1 MELRG
6 KLMQDYRREHDS
18 LGEVKVDSNAFYG
31 ANALR
36 ARENFNITGKT
47 CDDKLI
53 DAIVEVKKACAIENE
68 KIGLLTN
75 AQKEAIIS
83 ACNLLLGGSYRDNF
97 IVDPIQGGAG
107 TSFNMNANE
116 VIANMANQ
124 SLGGNLG
131 VYDKVHPNDHV
142 NKGQSTNDVIPT
154 SGKIALIR
162 YFKELYDENIKL
174 INAIEDKADEFK
186 EVYKMGRTQLQ
197 DAIPISLGQEFAAY
211 AKVFKRDNERF
222 KKAIQSLSFVNLGG
236 TAIGT
241 GLNADK
247 TYVKEIVPVLAEVT
261 GLNLKQNEDLIDGTQ
276 NLDGFTYSSSI
287 LKTYASNLSK
297 IANDLRLM
305 SSGPQVGIADIKL
318 PARQAG
324 SSAGANVMLFDLHEK
339 IDRERYKEKIKIFK
353 FFKENIIN
361 YSLKYLKISLLYVSL
376 ILILAVDLF
385 YFSTSINPL
394 FTGLF
399 YLNIIMAFV
408 IVNSMTLSFYLMAIY
423 PEMKFAEIAKNAIAL
438 VIVNI
443 IDILVLNAFLAAIA
457 MIFYKISDLPI
468 FILLPGIFIDLSYY
482 IFNKMLNK
490 RSLTYLL
497 FSIK

>member
-1 MELRG
+1 
-6 KLMQDYRREHDS
+6 MQNYRREHDS

-75 AQKEAIIS
+75 VQKEAIIS

-211 AKVFKRDNERF
+211 AKVLKRDNERF

-261 GLNLKQNEDLIDGTQ
+261 GLNLRQNEDLIDGTQ

-324 SSAGANVMLFDLHEK
+324 SSIMPGKVNPVIPEVVNQVAFGVIGNDLTVTMAVEAGQLE
-339 IDRERYKEKIKIFK
+339 
-353 FFKENIIN
+353 
-361 YSLKYLKISLLYVSL
+361 
-376 ILILAVDLF
+376 
-385 YFSTSINPL
+385 
-394 FTGLF
+394 
-399 YLNIIMAFV
+399 
-408 IVNSMTLSFYLMAIY
+408 
-423 PEMKFAEIAKNAIAL
+423 
-438 VIVNI
+438 
-443 IDILVLNAFLAAIA
+443 LNAFEPI
-457 MIFYKISDLPI
+457 IFYKLVESLKTLKAAIFTLRVNCIENITANEKYLSDQVEKSIGLVTALAPHI
-468 FILLPGIFIDLSYY
+468 GYEKASIIAHKALETGESVRDLVLFEGLIDANELDEILDFKKMIQPGILDED
-482 IFNKMLNK
+482 K
-490 RSLTYLL
+490 LL
-497 FSIK
+497 

>member
-1 MELRG
+1 
-6 KLMQDYRREHDS
+6 MQNYRREHDS

-75 AQKEAIIS
+75 VQKEAIIS

-107 TSFNMNANE
+107 TSLNMNANE

-211 AKVFKRDNERF
+211 SKVLKRDNERF

-261 GLNLKQNEDLIDGTQ
+261 GLNLRQNEDLIDGTQ

-324 SSAGANVMLFDLHEK
+324 SSIMPGKVNPVIPEVVNQVAFGVIGNDLTVTMAVEAGQLE
-339 IDRERYKEKIKIFK
+339 
-353 FFKENIIN
+353 
-361 YSLKYLKISLLYVSL
+361 
-376 ILILAVDLF
+376 
-385 YFSTSINPL
+385 
-394 FTGLF
+394 
-399 YLNIIMAFV
+399 
-408 IVNSMTLSFYLMAIY
+408 
-423 PEMKFAEIAKNAIAL
+423 
-438 VIVNI
+438 
-443 IDILVLNAFLAAIA
+443 LNAFEPI
-457 MIFYKISDLPI
+457 IFYKLVESLKTLKAAIFTLRVNCIENITANEKYLSDQVEKSIGLVTALAPHI
-468 FILLPGIFIDLSYY
+468 GYEKASIIAHKALETGESVRDLVLFEGLIDANELDEILDFKKMIQPGILDED
-482 IFNKMLNK
+482 K
-490 RSLTYLL
+490 LL
-497 FSIK
+497 

>member
-1 MELRG
+1 
-6 KLMQDYRREHDS
+6 MQDYRREHDS
-18 LGEVKVDSNAFYG
+18 LGEVEVDRNAFYG

-36 ARENFNITGKT
+36 ARENFNITGRT

-53 DAIVEVKKACAIENE
+53 DAILEVKKACTIENE

-83 ACNLLLGGSYRDNF
+83 ACNLLLGGSYRENF

-211 AKVFKRDNERF
+211 ARVLKRDNERF
-222 KKAIQSLSFVNLGG
+222 KKAIHSLSFVNLGG

-324 SSAGANVMLFDLHEK
+324 SSIMPGKVNPVIPEVVNQVAFGVIGNDLTVTMAVEAGQLE
-339 IDRERYKEKIKIFK
+339 
-353 FFKENIIN
+353 
-361 YSLKYLKISLLYVSL
+361 
-376 ILILAVDLF
+376 
-385 YFSTSINPL
+385 
-394 FTGLF
+394 
-399 YLNIIMAFV
+399 
-408 IVNSMTLSFYLMAIY
+408 
-423 PEMKFAEIAKNAIAL
+423 
-438 VIVNI
+438 
-443 IDILVLNAFLAAIA
+443 LNAFEPI
-457 MIFYKISDLPI
+457 IFYKLFESLKTLKGAIYTLRVNCIENITANEKYLSDQVEKSVGLVTALAPHI
-468 FILLPGIFIDLSYY
+468 GYEKASVIAHKALETGESVRDLVLFEGLIDANELDEILDFKKMIQPGILDED
-482 IFNKMLNK
+482 K
-490 RSLTYLL
+490 LL
-497 FSIK
+497 

>member
-1 MELRG
+1 
-6 KLMQDYRREHDS
+6 MQDYRREHDS

-324 SSAGANVMLFDLHEK
+324 SSIMPGKVNPVIPEVVNQVAFGVIGNDLTVTMAVEAGQLE
-339 IDRERYKEKIKIFK
+339 
-353 FFKENIIN
+353 
-361 YSLKYLKISLLYVSL
+361 
-376 ILILAVDLF
+376 
-385 YFSTSINPL
+385 
-394 FTGLF
+394 
-399 YLNIIMAFV
+399 
-408 IVNSMTLSFYLMAIY
+408 
-423 PEMKFAEIAKNAIAL
+423 
-438 VIVNI
+438 
-443 IDILVLNAFLAAIA
+443 LNAFEPI
-457 MIFYKISDLPI
+457 IFYKLVESLKTLKAAIFTLRVNCIENITANEKYLSDQVEKSIGLVTALAPHI
-468 FILLPGIFIDLSYY
+468 GYEKASIIAHKALETGESVRDLVLFEGLIDANELDEILDFKKMIQPGILDED
-482 IFNKMLNK
+482 K
-490 RSLTYLL
+490 LL
-497 FSIK
+497 

>member
-1 MELRG
+1 
-6 KLMQDYRREHDS
+6 MQDYRREHDS

-75 AQKEAIIS
+75 VQKEAIIS

-107 TSFNMNANE
+107 TSLNMNANE

-131 VYDKVHPNDHV
+131 IYDKVHPNDHV

-211 AKVFKRDNERF
+211 AKVLKRDNERF

-324 SSAGANVMLFDLHEK
+324 SSIMPGKVNPVIPEVVNQVAFGVIGNDLTVTMAVEAGQLE
-339 IDRERYKEKIKIFK
+339 
-353 FFKENIIN
+353 
-361 YSLKYLKISLLYVSL
+361 
-376 ILILAVDLF
+376 
-385 YFSTSINPL
+385 
-394 FTGLF
+394 
-399 YLNIIMAFV
+399 
-408 IVNSMTLSFYLMAIY
+408 
-423 PEMKFAEIAKNAIAL
+423 
-438 VIVNI
+438 
-443 IDILVLNAFLAAIA
+443 LNAFEPI
-457 MIFYKISDLPI
+457 IFYKLVESLKTLKAAIFTLRVNCIENITANEKYLSDQVEKSIGLVTALAPHI
-468 FILLPGIFIDLSYY
+468 GYEKASIIAHKALETGESVRDLVLFEGLIDANELDEILDFKKMIQPGILDED
-482 IFNKMLNK
+482 K
-490 RSLTYLL
+490 LL
-497 FSIK
+497 

>member
-1 MELRG
+1 MVVGGIVMTE
-6 KLMQDYRREHDS
+6 YRKERDS
-18 LGEVKVDSNAFYG
+18 IGEIEVPYDALYG
-31 ANALR
+31 ANSLR
-36 ARENFNITGKT
+36 ARNNFNITSQSM
-47 CDDKLI
+47 DSEMI
-53 DAIVEVKKACAIENE
+53 NAIVEVKKACAIENE

-324 SSAGANVMLFDLHEK
+324 SSIMPGKVNPVIPEVVNQVAFGVIGNDLTVTMAVEAGQLE
-339 IDRERYKEKIKIFK
+339 
-353 FFKENIIN
+353 
-361 YSLKYLKISLLYVSL
+361 
-376 ILILAVDLF
+376 
-385 YFSTSINPL
+385 
-394 FTGLF
+394 
-399 YLNIIMAFV
+399 
-408 IVNSMTLSFYLMAIY
+408 
-423 PEMKFAEIAKNAIAL
+423 
-438 VIVNI
+438 
-443 IDILVLNAFLAAIA
+443 LNAFEPI
-457 MIFYKISDLPI
+457 IFYKLVESLKTLKAAIFTLRVNCIENITANEKYLSDQVEKSIGLVTALAPHI
-468 FILLPGIFIDLSYY
+468 GYEKASIIAHKALETGESVRDLVLFEGLIDANELDEILDFKKMIQPGILDED
-482 IFNKMLNK
+482 K
-490 RSLTYLL
+490 LL
-497 FSIK
+497 

>member
-1 MELRG
+1 MTE
-6 KLMQDYRREHDS
+6 YRKERDS
-18 LGEVKVDSNAFYG
+18 IGEIEVPYDALYG
-31 ANALR
+31 ANSLR
-36 ARENFNITGKT
+36 ARNNFNITSQSM
-47 CDDKLI
+47 DSEMI
-53 DAIVEVKKACAIENE
+53 NAIVEVKKACAIENE

-107 TSFNMNANE
+107 TSLNMNANE

-131 VYDKVHPNDHV
+131 IYDKVHPNDHV

-324 SSAGANVMLFDLHEK
+324 SSIMPGKVNPVIPEVVNQVAFGVIGNDLTVTMAVEAGQLE
-339 IDRERYKEKIKIFK
+339 
-353 FFKENIIN
+353 
-361 YSLKYLKISLLYVSL
+361 
-376 ILILAVDLF
+376 
-385 YFSTSINPL
+385 
-394 FTGLF
+394 
-399 YLNIIMAFV
+399 
-408 IVNSMTLSFYLMAIY
+408 
-423 PEMKFAEIAKNAIAL
+423 
-438 VIVNI
+438 
-443 IDILVLNAFLAAIA
+443 LNAFEPI
-457 MIFYKISDLPI
+457 IFYKLVESLKTLKAAIFTLRVNCIENITANEKYLSDQVEKSIGLVTALAPHI
-468 FILLPGIFIDLSYY
+468 GYEKASIIAHKALETGESVRDLVLFEGLIDANELDEILDFKKMIQPGILDED
-482 IFNKMLNK
+482 K
-490 RSLTYLL
+490 LL
-497 FSIK
+497 

>member
-1 MELRG
+1 MTE
-6 KLMQDYRREHDS
+6 YRKERDS
-18 LGEVKVDSNAFYG
+18 IGEIEVPYDALYG
-31 ANALR
+31 ANSLR
-36 ARENFNITGKT
+36 ARNNFNITSQSM
-47 CDDKLI
+47 DSEMI
-53 DAIVEVKKACAIENE
+53 NAIVEVKKACAIENE

-107 TSFNMNANE
+107 TSLNMNANE

-131 VYDKVHPNDHV
+131 VYDKIHPNDHV

-211 AKVFKRDNERF
+211 AKVLKRDNERF

-324 SSAGANVMLFDLHEK
+324 SSIMPGKVNPVIPEVVNQVAFGVIGNDLTVTMAVEAGQLE
-339 IDRERYKEKIKIFK
+339 
-353 FFKENIIN
+353 
-361 YSLKYLKISLLYVSL
+361 
-376 ILILAVDLF
+376 
-385 YFSTSINPL
+385 
-394 FTGLF
+394 
-399 YLNIIMAFV
+399 
-408 IVNSMTLSFYLMAIY
+408 
-423 PEMKFAEIAKNAIAL
+423 
-438 VIVNI
+438 
-443 IDILVLNAFLAAIA
+443 LNAFEPI
-457 MIFYKISDLPI
+457 IFYKLVESLKTLKAAIFTLRVNCIENITANEKYLSDQVEKSIGLVTALAPHI
-468 FILLPGIFIDLSYY
+468 GYEKASIIAHKALETGESVRDLVLFEGLIDANELDEILDFKKMIQPGILDED
-482 IFNKMLNK
+482 K
-490 RSLTYLL
+490 LL
-497 FSIK
+497 

>member
-1 MELRG
+1 
-6 KLMQDYRREHDS
+6 MQDYRREHDS
-18 LGEVKVDSNAFYG
+18 LGEVEVDRNAFYG

-36 ARENFNITGKT
+36 ARENFNITGRT

-53 DAIVEVKKACAIENE
+53 DAILEVKKACAIENE

-107 TSFNMNANE
+107 TSLNMNANE

-211 AKVFKRDNERF
+211 ARVLKRDNERF
-222 KKAIQSLSFVNLGG
+222 KKAIHSLSFVNLGG

-247 TYVKEIVPVLAEVT
+247 TYVEEIVPVLAEVT

-324 SSAGANVMLFDLHEK
+324 SSIMPGKVNPVIPEVVNQVAFGVIGNDLTVTMAVEAGQLE
-339 IDRERYKEKIKIFK
+339 
-353 FFKENIIN
+353 
-361 YSLKYLKISLLYVSL
+361 
-376 ILILAVDLF
+376 
-385 YFSTSINPL
+385 
-394 FTGLF
+394 
-399 YLNIIMAFV
+399 
-408 IVNSMTLSFYLMAIY
+408 
-423 PEMKFAEIAKNAIAL
+423 
-438 VIVNI
+438 
-443 IDILVLNAFLAAIA
+443 LNAFEPI
-457 MIFYKISDLPI
+457 IFYKLFESLKTLKGAIYTLRVNCIENITANEKYLSDQVEKSVGLVTALAPHI
-468 FILLPGIFIDLSYY
+468 GYEKASVIAHKALETGESVRDLVLFEGLIDANELDEILDFKKMIQPGILDED
-482 IFNKMLNK
+482 K
-490 RSLTYLL
+490 LL
-497 FSIK
+497 

>member
-1 MELRG
+1 MVVGGIVMTE
-6 KLMQDYRREHDS
+6 YRKERDS
-18 LGEVKVDSNAFYG
+18 IGEIEVPYDALYG
-31 ANALR
+31 ANSLR
-36 ARENFNITGKT
+36 ARNNFNITSQSM
-47 CDDKLI
+47 DSEMI
-53 DAIVEVKKACAIENE
+53 NAIVEVKKACAIENE

-83 ACNLLLGGSYRDNF
+83 ACNLLLGGSYRENF

-211 AKVFKRDNERF
+211 ARVLKRDNERF
-222 KKAIQSLSFVNLGG
+222 KKAIHSLSFVNLGG

-247 TYVKEIVPVLAEVT
+247 TYVEEIVPVLAEVT

-324 SSAGANVMLFDLHEK
+324 SSIMPGKVNPVIPEVVNQVAFGVIGNDLTVTMAVEAGQLE
-339 IDRERYKEKIKIFK
+339 
-353 FFKENIIN
+353 
-361 YSLKYLKISLLYVSL
+361 
-376 ILILAVDLF
+376 
-385 YFSTSINPL
+385 
-394 FTGLF
+394 
-399 YLNIIMAFV
+399 
-408 IVNSMTLSFYLMAIY
+408 
-423 PEMKFAEIAKNAIAL
+423 
-438 VIVNI
+438 
-443 IDILVLNAFLAAIA
+443 LNAFEPI
-457 MIFYKISDLPI
+457 IFYKLFESLKNLKGAIYTLRVNCIENITANEKYLSDQVEKSVGLVTALAPHI
-468 FILLPGIFIDLSYY
+468 GYEKASVIAHKALETGESVRDLVLFEGLIDANELDEILDFKKMIQPGILDED
-482 IFNKMLNK
+482 K
-490 RSLTYLL
+490 LL
-497 FSIK
+497 